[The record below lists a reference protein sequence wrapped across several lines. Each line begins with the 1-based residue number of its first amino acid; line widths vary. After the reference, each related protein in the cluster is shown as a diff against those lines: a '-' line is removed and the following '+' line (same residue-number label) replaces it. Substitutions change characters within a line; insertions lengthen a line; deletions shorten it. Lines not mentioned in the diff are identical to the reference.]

1 MPNVKYLSWINKIVL
16 TKNCIVVAAIAVF
29 ALGQPVGAQ
38 SAGEGAISGR
48 VNTYTGEAEPEYPD
62 GYKPVTNMDVFGM
75 SGSSA
80 ATLMFQADYLFTH
93 GNTEGALA
101 LIKKS
106 LAENDDDSDTHCLYA
121 KILEKKLRAQ
131 EHRDP
136 KLFNKCVK
144 EWLIVMREERGAEKG
159 LYWHGFA
166 TPYGRSFGDEDKS
179 ILAAQRLYKLTG
191 MIPKNGQSD
200 KKYLRLVLKPTT
212 TEVTG
217 KLLNAPEAKPI
228 KLADEKAE
236 EDEDSTD
243 KKSKKPKKSPRPP
256 TDELD

>member
-1 MPNVKYLSWINKIVL
+1 VKSLSWINKFVL
-16 TKNCIVVAAIAVF
+16 IRNSIFVAALALFVLSQPVF
-29 ALGQPVGAQ
+29 AQ
-38 SAGEGAISGR
+38 SSGEAAATVGR
-48 VNTYTGEAEPEYPD
+48 VNAYTNETESEYPD
-62 GYKPVTNMDVFGM
+62 GYKPVTNMDVYGM
-75 SGSSA
+75 SGQSA

-93 GNTEGALA
+93 GNTEGALL

-121 KILEKKLRAQ
+121 KILEKKLRGQ

-144 EWLIVMREERGAEKG
+144 EWLIVMREEKGIEKG

-191 MIPKNGQSD
+191 MVPRNGQSD
-200 KKYLRLVLKPTT
+200 KKYLSRVLKPTT

-217 KLLNAPEAKPI
+217 KLLNAPEAKPL
-228 KLADEKAE
+228 KLADEKSE
-236 EDEDSTD
+236 EDEDSD
-243 KKSKKPKKSPRPP
+243 SGKKTKKAKKAQRPP
-256 TDELD
+256 VTDLD